1 LAPSNDRDAFSQGL
15 SYRNA
20 ARAAAPIVESYAVP
34 EVAMPTF
41 IMQTRVSVE
50 SLHQPR
56 SFETLERHVAD
67 QIESHCPEVK
77 WLASYAVLG
86 PCDYVDIF
94 EAPDIEAAT
103 RVSVL
108 VRSYGRAHSEVWP
121 ALEWGQFK
129 KLLQGLPE
137 KA

>member
-1 LAPSNDRDAFSQGL
+1 
-15 SYRNA
+15 
-20 ARAAAPIVESYAVP
+20 
-34 EVAMPTF
+34 MPTF
-41 IMQTRVSVE
+41 IMQTRLSVE

-56 SFETLERHVAD
+56 SFQTLERHVAE

-94 EAPDIEAAT
+94 EAPDIESAT

-108 VRSYGRAHSEVWP
+108 VRSYGHGRSEVWP
-121 ALEWGQFK
+121 ALAWSEFK
-129 KLLQGLPE
+129 QLVHELP
-137 KA
+137 ATP

>member
-1 LAPSNDRDAFSQGL
+1 M
-15 SYRNA
+15 
-20 ARAAAPIVESYAVP
+20 PI
-34 EVAMPTF
+34 F
-41 IMQTRVSVE
+41 LMQTRVSPE
-50 SLHQPR
+50 ALSQPK

-67 QIESHCPEVK
+67 QVQQHCPEVK

-86 PCDYVDIF
+86 PCDYVDVF

-108 VRSYGRAHSEVWP
+108 VRTYGRAHSEVWP
-121 ALEWGQFK
+121 ALEWNDFK
-129 KLLQGLPE
+129 RVLRRLPE